1 MPMSTHADQLL
12 VPSLIWYPSPLLAP
26 GYRQDPERL
35 TPQEREATWE
45 QARFMAGW
53 NRKLNTNKVGV
64 VPGYM

>member
-1 MPMSTHADQLL
+1 MDLPCSFSCVLINCGYLTH
-12 VPSLIWYPSPLLAP
+12 PLLAP
-26 GYRQDPERL
+26 GYLQDPERL